1 MSGRFRRLLPVIA
14 AYAATSLVL
23 AAAGAVLGTVFLDG
37 ARARALWLAAAIAW
51 GVQAVAF
58 AGLMAWRDRVD
69 LFMIG
74 WVGGIGLRFA
84 VLAAVAFWVRRSAV
98 VPAESLLVGLV
109 AFMFL
114 MLLLEPVFMRRGAQ
128 T

>member
-1 MSGRFRRLLPVIA
+1 VSGRVRRLAPVIG
-14 AYAATSLVL
+14 AYAL
-23 AAAGAVLGTVFLDG
+23 ASGLLAVVGALLGIVFLDS
-37 ARARALWLAAAIAW
+37 ARARALMLAAAIAW

-58 AGLMAWRDRVD
+58 AALMARRDRVD
-69 LFMIG
+69 LFMVG

-84 VLAAVAFWVRRSAV
+84 VVAAVAFWARRSAV

>member
-1 MSGRFRRLLPVIA
+1 VSGRARALAPVVG
-14 AYAATSLVL
+14 AYAVASGLLV
-23 AAAGAVLGTVFLDG
+23 AVGVVLGIVVLDS
-37 ARARALWLAAAIAW
+37 ARARAVMLAAAIAW

-58 AGLMAWRDRVD
+58 AALMAWRDRVD
-69 LFMIG
+69 LFMVG

-84 VLAAVAFWVRRSAV
+84 VVAVVAFWARRSPV
-98 VPAESLLVGLV
+98 VFAESLLVGLV

>member
-1 MSGRFRRLLPVIA
+1 VASGL
-14 AYAATSLVL
+14 L
-23 AAAGAVLGTVFLDG
+23 AAVGVVLGRVVLDS
-37 ARARALWLAAAIAW
+37 ARARAVMLAAAIAW

-58 AGLMAWRDRVD
+58 AALMAWRDRVD
-69 LFMIG
+69 LFMVG

-84 VLAAVAFWVRRSAV
+84 VVAVVAFWARRSPV
-98 VPAESLLVGLV
+98 VFAESLLVGLV